1 MVEVFKRLRQI
12 GMYKRAFLDAN
23 IFIDM
28 ENDERSSCEDSSKI
42 FKSLLEN
49 RVTIYTSC
57 DLITTIYYILAK
69 KDRQKALASIEK
81 INRFCNIIEFSNKE
95 VDSTC
100 KLMREDKNFRDLE
113 DTMQYVLALK
123 ENCDLIISNDKNFKS
138 IDIKLLSAKEFLKEI
153 SHGS

>member
-1 MVEVFKRLRQI
+1 MVEVFKKSRQT
-12 GMYKRAFLDAN
+12 GMYKRVFLDAN
-23 IFIDM
+23 IFIEM
-28 ENDERSSCEDSSKI
+28 ENDDRSSYEDSSKI
-42 FKSLLEN
+42 FKFLLEN

-95 VDSTC
+95 VESTC
-100 KLMREDKNFRDLE
+100 KLMREDKNFQDLE

-123 ENCDLIISNDKNFKS
+123 EECDLIISNDKNFVSK
-138 IDIKLLSAKEFLKEI
+138 DIKLISANAFLMEVDN
-153 SHGS
+153 GS